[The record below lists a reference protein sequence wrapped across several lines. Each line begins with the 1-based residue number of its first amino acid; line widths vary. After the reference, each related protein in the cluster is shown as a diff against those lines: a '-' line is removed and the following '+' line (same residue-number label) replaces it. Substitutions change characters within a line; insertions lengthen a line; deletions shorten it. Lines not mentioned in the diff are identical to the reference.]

1 MAYRLIVYS
10 IGNILILLALA
21 MIFPTIWSVIDG
33 SADLAAFLLAIA
45 ITLAAGL
52 LMRLFKP
59 EGKFG
64 RREGFVIAGIG
75 WVLMVAFGAL
85 PLYLSG
91 AVPSYVDA
99 YFEIMSGFTTTGAT
113 VIGDVE
119 SLSRGIIFWRSLTV
133 WIGGMGIIVLSLA
146 VFAIFGGG
154 VSLFN
159 AEVPSLVPEKI
170 MPRLKHTAITLWGFY
185 SAFSILL
192 IIILKIAGRLSFFDC
207 LVHAFSAMG
216 TGGFSSRNISVEAF
230 NSIPVEMIL
239 AFFMTLAG
247 INFSL
252 YYRALQRRSLKVIYN
267 DPEARGYI
275 LILAVATFLVA
286 GSLVI
291 AMKLPVLKAL
301 RYAVFQ
307 VVSICTTTGFSS
319 NDYALWPSF
328 AKAVLFILMFIGAC
342 AGSTAGALKV
352 ARIMLLFKYMKKQ
365 VMRVARP
372 RLMIQAKLGEL
383 HIQDSVVHE
392 ILAYFFIYVLLF
404 VFGGIILTAT
414 GLDLTTSFSAS
425 AATLG
430 NIGPGLAKVGPLSN
444 YGFLSPMAKWVL
456 SFLML
461 TGRLEIFTVL
471 VLFSRSFWK
480 R

>member
-1 MAYRLIVYS
+1 MYYRLIIHS
-10 IGNILILLALA
+10 IGNILILLALI
-21 MIFPTIWSVIDG
+21 MIFPTIWSVIDR
-33 SADLAAFLLAIA
+33 SADLTSFLLAIA
-45 ITLAAGL
+45 ITLATGL

-64 RREGFVIAGIG
+64 RREGFVIVGIG
-75 WVLMVAFGAL
+75 WTLIVAFGAL
-85 PLYLSG
+85 PLYFSG

-113 VIGDVE
+113 VIGNVE
-119 SLSRGIIFWRSLTV
+119 SIGRGIIFWRSLTN
-133 WIGGMGIIVLSLA
+133 WLGGMGIIVLSLA
-146 VFAIFGGG
+146 IFALFGGG
-154 VSLFN
+154 ASMFH
-159 AEVPSLVPEKI
+159 AEVPSLIPEKI
-170 MPRLKHTAITLWGFY
+170 MPRLRNTAMTLWGIYTF
-185 SAFSILL
+185 FTLL
-192 IIILKIAGRLSFFDC
+192 QLIALNLTGLSFFDS
-207 LVHAFSAMG
+207 LIHSLSTMA
-216 TGGFSSRNISVEAF
+216 TGGFSSQSISIEAY
-230 NSIPVEMIL
+230 NSVSVEMIIT
-239 AFFMTLAG
+239 FFMILSG
-247 INFSL
+247 LNFSL
-252 YYRALQRRSLKVIYN
+252 YYRVVQRRSLKAIFT
-267 DPEARGYI
+267 DFEARGFLMI
-275 LILAVATFLVA
+275 LGLATLLIAS
-286 GSLVI
+286 SLVVGLN
-291 AMKLPVLKAL
+291 LPILQAL

-319 NDYALWPSF
+319 NDFALWPPF
-328 AKAVLFILMFIGAC
+328 AQVILFVLMFIGAC
-342 AGSTAGALKV
+342 AGSTAGGLKV
-352 ARIMLLFKYMKKQ
+352 ARVILLFKYMKKQ
-365 VMRVARP
+365 IMRVARP
-372 RLMIQAKLGEL
+372 RVVIQAKLGEM

-425 AATLG
+425 AATLS

-444 YGFLSPMAKWVL
+444 YGFLSPVAKWVL